1 VHIDHIDEYDF
12 LYLPFPMM
20 LTRQTADK
28 LRAWVAAGGTLVSEG
43 CPGYFGDRGH
53 VGTVQPN
60 LGLDELFGARE
71 SYVEFTPDLLEGL
84 MFLLG
89 PSTDLKRGLAISSF
103 QARRPDGTLGRPTVL
118 DEDVPVESGVVSAH
132 VPVPGGVFLQAY
144 KPTTGTPVGWYED
157 RRVAAVDHSFGRG
170 RTLLLGTMVGHGYG
184 AGGADSRSAVV
195 FESLLW
201 WAGKTK
207 HVTCTQP
214 SVKARLH
221 DGAGGTY
228 LWVANPTREPRP
240 VRLWVS
246 EAWGPFSS
254 CRSLWGADAVVE
266 GHTVMLNAGARDVA
280 VIALE

>member
-1 VHIDHIDEYDF
+1 
-12 LYLPFPMM
+12 
-20 LTRQTADK
+20 
-28 LRAWVAAGGTLVSEG
+28 
-43 CPGYFGDRGH
+43 
-53 VGTVQPN
+53 VQPN

-89 PSTDLKRGLAISSF
+89 PSADLKRGLTIPSL
-103 QARRPDGTLGRPTVL
+103 QARHSGGTLSRPSVSE
-118 DEDVPVESGVVSAH
+118 EDAPVESGVLSAH
-132 VPVPGGVFLQAY
+132 VSVPGGVFLQAY

-157 RRVAAVDHSFGRG
+157 KRVAAVDHTFGKG

-184 AGGADSRSAVV
+184 AREDSRSPVV

-201 WAGKTK
+201 WAGKAK

-214 SVKARLH
+214 SIKARLH

-254 CRSLWGADAVVE
+254 CRSLWGAEAVVE